1 MLSRFLKKKPS
12 LVRQEPSLGERR
24 GMPHAGP
31 MVFLALR
38 EPISLDRQRLFTTLC
53 SRYKKADGTEPLVSI
68 AGPLVTVA
76 GVTVTILSVDAP
88 LPDGWQEL
96 AKPGRNLFFPN
107 AQEICATHR
116 AHLTLGVM
124 SEETDLKRRTR
135 VLTAVAGT
143 IAFLYPDQV
152 LAGIWESKVL
162 NSGKFWADS
171 SADSFSPYPRFP
183 VSLWISLHPFSD
195 EQTGGIGALSQGLAR
210 FVGRELELL
219 GHGLDVRVVLQRADG
234 LVTYLVENGPVLKDE
249 STFGISEKERI
260 SVAFRTSTRF
270 GGLPVIAATLE

>member
-1 MLSRFLKKKPS
+1 MLSRFLKKLSSP
-12 LVRQEPSLGERR
+12 VRQAPSPSERPT
-24 GMPHAGP
+24 MPPSRP
-31 MVFLALR
+31 MVSLALK
-38 EPISLDRQRLFTTLC
+38 EPIALDRQRLFTILS
-53 SRYKKADGTEPLVSI
+53 SRYKKTDGTEPLVSI

-76 GVTVTILSVDAP
+76 GVTVAILNVDAP
-88 LPDGWQEL
+88 LPDDWQDL

-107 AQEICATHR
+107 AQEVCATHR

-124 SEETDLKRRTR
+124 GEETDLKRRAR

-171 SADSFSPYPRFP
+171 SADAFSPYPKFP
-183 VSLWISLHPFSD
+183 VSLWVSLHPFSD
-195 EQTGGIGALSQGLAR
+195 EQTGGVGVLSQGLAQ

-234 LVTYLVENGPVLKDE
+234 LVTYLVEKGPVLKDG

-260 SVAFRTSTRF
+260 AVAFRASTRF